1 MSYDLMFV
9 PKSDDQSWDEALA
22 AAEQDDNSGRPSPE
36 VWASLVAAA
45 RQVLG
50 EVSVSDSESSYE
62 LDHSPTGIQLSYYAR
77 EADITV
83 PYWYSG
89 ERARA
94 IVSSIYQ
101 LASAVEKAT
110 GFPGYDPQVDLPV
123 TEATDRPELAVDSF
137 DQVAASFAERG
148 ITSPSNAS

>member
-1 MSYDLMFV
+1 MFV
-9 PKSDDQSWDEALA
+9 PKSDDQSWEEALE
-22 AAEQDDNSGRPSPE
+22 AAEQDDNGGRPSPE
-36 VWASLVAAA
+36 VWANLLAAA

-50 EVSVSDSESSYE
+50 EVSVSENPDFYE
-62 LDHSPTGIQLSYYAR
+62 LDHEPTGIQLSYYPR
-77 EADITV
+77 EADIAV

-89 ERARA
+89 ERAKS

-123 TEATDRPELAVDSF
+123 TEAITQPELAVDSF
-137 DQVAASFAERG
+137 DQVAASFAEQG
-148 ITSPSNAS
+148 ITSPSNAR

>member
-9 PKSDDQSWDEALA
+9 PKSDDQSWDEALK
-22 AAEQDDNSGRPSPE
+22 AAEEDDNTGRPSPD
-36 VWASLVAAA
+36 VWANLLAAA

-50 EVSVSDSESSYE
+50 EVSVSENGEWYE
-62 LDHSPTGIQLSYYAR
+62 LDHEATGIQLSYYPR

-89 ERARA
+89 ERAKA
-94 IVSSIYQ
+94 IVNSIYR
-101 LASAVEKAT
+101 LAEAVEKAT

-123 TEATDRPELAVDSF
+123 SEAIAEPELAVNSF
-137 DQVAASFAERG
+137 NQVAASFAERG
-148 ITSPSNAS
+148 ITSPSKAE